1 MVRKGRGKGF
11 SILMEKPKLACIT
24 ILIPL
29 QSYSVVQQFGVY
41 RQSETYEL
49 IKAVAIKIHM
59 ATPFLES

>member
-1 MVRKGRGKGF
+1 
-11 SILMEKPKLACIT
+11 MEKPKLACIT